1 MAGLPCRTSTQAQ
14 GVCSRGSSPVP
25 FFGPCTPAPHWPRPC
40 GPVALPSASR
50 GGPALNL
57 WGLGLHQLS
66 TVRNLIFFP
75 GAWQCRRTLVRVAES
90 YIVETVEKVLTVS
103 GGDTDCD
110 QAVIRVLQK
119 QNTQF
124 LFLPSERSFAASYQ
138 HFKISRSLEAKRFF
152 LSLTQTLSGCRI

>member
-57 WGLGLHQLS
+57 WGLALHQLS

-90 YIVETVEKVLTVS
+90 YIVEKVEKILTVRR
-103 GGDTDCD
+103 GDTDCD
-110 QAVIRVLQK
+110 QAVIRALQK
-119 QNTQF
+119 QNM
-124 LFLPSERSFAASYQ
+124 PGGSFSFSLQTVASQ
-138 HFKISRSLEAKRFF
+138 PLISTLESPDLWKPNVFF
-152 LSLTQTLSGCRI
+152 